1 MPQAPSSK
9 EFVSLTLSIKKCCV
23 SKKNK
28 HILYSLFQKNNY
40 KATVFIAVTY
50 KSMYISRKRDITSFV
65 QEKFISSYP
74 KS

>member
-9 EFVSLTLSIKKCCV
+9 EFVSLTLSIKSV
-23 SKKNK
+23 VFPKKK

-50 KSMYISRKRDITSFV
+50 KSMYISRKQDITSFV